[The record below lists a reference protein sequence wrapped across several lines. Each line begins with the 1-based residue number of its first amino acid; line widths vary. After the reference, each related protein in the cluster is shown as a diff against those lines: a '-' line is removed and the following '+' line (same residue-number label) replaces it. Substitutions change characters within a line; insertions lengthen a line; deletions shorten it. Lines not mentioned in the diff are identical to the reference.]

1 MATQDF
7 KKLSKELSGEGGLV
21 GSFLIFTVISL
32 IVILIIWANSTEL
45 DNVTRGQGK
54 VVSSLQNQLVQSSET
69 GVLKAKYVE
78 EGDRVSTGQLLFE
91 IDPIEA
97 KTAYEQAQQRL
108 ASLKIQEIRLFA
120 EIDQNDPVFPEDLVM
135 LAPSVVNTEKA
146 LFASR
151 KADLLSRLAILEQKL
166 NQRNQQLDEIDV
178 VVKTSDDTLSL
189 VQLQLEIIEPLVKA
203 GLSPE
208 TELLTLKRQAA
219 DFKGKRQGA
228 LASIN
233 RITSSINEVKEEILS
248 LRQNYATKSQQELS
262 EIVSQIA
269 EIESRIPALKDRV
282 SRTLVK
288 SPLDGIVNRLNFNN
302 TGGFVRPGDV
312 IVEIVPTGDDLIVE
326 GKIDPKDIA
335 YINPGQK
342 VKISLTAYDAARY
355 GSIDGK
361 VLKVSADATADD
373 QRGLSFYTIDVSME
387 TQLFEDDDR
396 AVEIIPGMVASIDV
410 LAGKRTILEYFWRP
424 MAKVKERAFRD

>member
-21 GSFLIFTVISL
+21 GSFLIF
-32 IVILIIWANSTEL
+32 IVILLIAILIYWANATEL

-69 GVLKAKYVE
+69 GVIKAKYIE
-78 EGDRVSTGQLLFE
+78 EGERVSTGQLLFE

-120 EIDQNDPVFPEDLVM
+120 EIDQKNVNFPEDLIL

-146 LFASR
+146 LFAAR
-151 KADLLSRLAILEQKL
+151 KADLVSRMAILEQKL

-189 VQLQLEIIEPLVKA
+189 VQSQLKILEPLVKA

-208 TELLTLKRQAA
+208 TELLALKRQAT
-219 DFKGKRQGA
+219 DFEGKREGA

-233 RITSSINEVKEEILS
+233 RITSSIYEVKEEITS
-248 LRQNYATKSQQELS
+248 LKQNYVTKSQQELS
-262 EIVSQIA
+262 QIVSQIA
-269 EIESRIPALKDRV
+269 EIESRIPALEDRV

-302 TGGFVRPGDV
+302 VGGFVKPGDV

-326 GKIDPKDIA
+326 GKLDPKDIA

-342 VKISLTAYDAARY
+342 VKISLTAYDASRY
-355 GSIDGK
+355 GTIEGK
-361 VLKVSADATADD
+361 VLKVSADATAEG
-373 QRGLSFYTIDVSME
+373 QTGLSFYIVDVSME
-387 TQLFEDDDR
+387 SQLFEDDNSP
-396 AVEIIPGMVASIDV
+396 VEILPGMVASLDV

>member
-21 GSFLIFTVISL
+21 GSFLIFIIISL
-32 IVILIIWANSTEL
+32 LVILIVWANATEL

-69 GVLKAKYVE
+69 GVLKAKYVK
-78 EGDRVSTGQLLFE
+78 EGERVSKGQLLFE

-108 ASLKIQEIRLFA
+108 ASLKIQELRLFA
-120 EIDQNDPVFPEDLVM
+120 EIEQKDVIFPEDLVS

-146 LFASR
+146 LFAAR
-151 KADLLSRLAILEQKL
+151 RADLLSRMAILQQKL

-178 VVKTSDDTLSL
+178 VVNTADDTLGL
-189 VQLQLEIIEPLVKA
+189 VQSQLAIMEPLVEA

-208 TELLTLKRQAA
+208 TELLALKRQAT

-233 RITSSINEVKEEILS
+233 RIASSINEVEEEMLS
-248 LRQNYATKSQQELS
+248 LKQNYATKSQQELS
-262 EIVSQIA
+262 QIISQIA
-269 EIESRIPALKDRV
+269 EIESRVPALKDRV
-282 SRTLVK
+282 SRTRVK

-302 TGGFVRPGDV
+302 TGGFVQPGDV
-312 IVEIVPTGDDLIVE
+312 ILEIVPTGDKLIVE

-335 YINPGQK
+335 YIRPGQK

-355 GSIDGK
+355 GSIDGQ
-361 VLKVSADATADD
+361 VLKVSADASADN
-373 QRGLSFYTIDVSME
+373 QNGLSFYTVDVSME
-387 TQLFEDDDR
+387 TQLFEDDGSP
-396 AVEIIPGMVASIDV
+396 VEILPGMVASLDV
-410 LAGKRTILEYFWRP
+410 LAGKRTVLEYFWRP

>member
-21 GSFLIFTVISL
+21 GSFLIFIVISL
-32 IVILIIWANSTEL
+32 LVILIVWANATEL

-69 GVLKAKYVE
+69 GVLKAKYVK
-78 EGDRVSTGQLLFE
+78 EGERVSEGQLLFE

-108 ASLKIQEIRLFA
+108 ASLKIQELRLFA
-120 EIDQNDPVFPEDLVM
+120 EIEQKDVIFPEDLVS

-146 LFASR
+146 LFAAR
-151 KADLLSRLAILEQKL
+151 RADLLSRMAILQQKL

-178 VVKTSDDTLSL
+178 VVNTADDTLGL
-189 VQLQLEIIEPLVKA
+189 VQSQLAIMEPLVKA

-208 TELLTLKRQAA
+208 TDLLALKRQAT

-233 RITSSINEVKEEILS
+233 RITSSINEVEEEMLS
-248 LRQNYATKSQQELS
+248 LKQNYATKSQQELS
-262 EIVSQIA
+262 QIISQIA
-269 EIESRIPALKDRV
+269 EIESRVPALKDRV
-282 SRTLVK
+282 SRTRVK

-302 TGGFVRPGDV
+302 TGGFVQPGDV
-312 IVEIVPTGDDLIVE
+312 ILEIVPTGDELIVE

-335 YINPGQK
+335 YIRAGQK

-355 GSIDGK
+355 GSIDGQ
-361 VLKVSADATADD
+361 VLKVSADATADN
-373 QRGLSFYTIDVSME
+373 QNGLSFYTVDVSME
-387 TQLFEDDDR
+387 TQLFEDDGSP
-396 AVEIIPGMVASIDV
+396 VEILPGMVASLDV
-410 LAGKRTILEYFWRP
+410 LAGKRTVLEYFWRP

>member
-21 GSFLIFTVISL
+21 GSFLIFIVISL
-32 IVILIIWANSTEL
+32 LVILIVWANATEL

-69 GVLKAKYVE
+69 GVLKAKYVK
-78 EGDRVSTGQLLFE
+78 EGERVSEGQLLFE

-108 ASLKIQEIRLFA
+108 ASLKIQELRLFA
-120 EIDQNDPVFPEDLVM
+120 EIEQKDVIFPEDLVS

-146 LFASR
+146 LFAAR
-151 KADLLSRLAILEQKL
+151 RADLLSRMAILQQKL

-178 VVKTSDDTLSL
+178 VVNTADDTLGL
-189 VQLQLEIIEPLVKA
+189 VQSQLAIMEPLVKA

-208 TELLTLKRQAA
+208 TDLLALKRQAT

-233 RITSSINEVKEEILS
+233 RITSSINEVEEEMLS
-248 LRQNYATKSQQELS
+248 LKQNYATKSQQELS
-262 EIVSQIA
+262 QIISQIA
-269 EIESRIPALKDRV
+269 EIESRVPALKDRV
-282 SRTLVK
+282 SRTRVK

-302 TGGFVRPGDV
+302 TGGFVKPGDV
-312 IVEIVPTGDDLIVE
+312 ILEIVPTGDELIVE

-335 YINPGQK
+335 YIRAGQK

-355 GSIDGK
+355 GSIDGQ
-361 VLKVSADATADD
+361 VLKVSADATADN
-373 QRGLSFYTIDVSME
+373 QNGLSFYTVDVSME
-387 TQLFEDDDR
+387 TQLFEDDGSP
-396 AVEIIPGMVASIDV
+396 VEILPGMVASLDV
-410 LAGKRTILEYFWRP
+410 LAGKRTVLEYFWRP

>member
-7 KKLSKELSGEGGLV
+7 KKLSKELSGEGGIV

-32 IVILIIWANSTEL
+32 LAILIFWANATEL

-54 VVSSLQNQLVQSSET
+54 VVSPLQNQLVQSSET

-78 EGDRVSTGQLLFE
+78 EGARVSMGQLLFE

-108 ASLKIQEIRLFA
+108 ASLKIQETRLFA
-120 EIDQNDPVFPEDLVM
+120 EIDQKDVIFPEELIA

-146 LFASR
+146 LFAAR
-151 KADLLSRLAILEQKL
+151 KADLLSRMAILQQKL

-178 VVKTSDDTLSL
+178 IVNTSDDTLSL
-189 VQLQLEIIEPLVKA
+189 VQSQIEIMEPLVKA

-208 TELLTLKRQAA
+208 TELLALKRQGA
-219 DFKGKRQGA
+219 DFEGKRQGA

-233 RITSSINEVKEEILS
+233 RILSSINEVEEEILS

-269 EIESRIPALKDRV
+269 EIESRVPALEDRV
-282 SRTLVK
+282 TRTRVK

-302 TGGFVRPGDV
+302 IGGFVQPGDV
-312 IVEIVPTGDDLIVE
+312 ILEIVPTGDELIVE

-335 YINPGQK
+335 YIRPGQK

-355 GSIDGK
+355 GTINGK
-361 VLKVSADATADD
+361 VLKVSADASADN
-373 QRGLSFYTIDVSME
+373 QTGLSFYTVDVSME
-387 TQLFEDDDR
+387 TQLFEDDESP
-396 AVEIIPGMVASIDV
+396 VEILPGMVASLDV

>member
-21 GSFLIFTVISL
+21 GSFLIFIIIL
-32 IVILIIWANSTEL
+32 LLVILIVWANATEL

-69 GVLKAKYVE
+69 GVLKAKYVQ
-78 EGDRVSTGQLLFE
+78 EGERVTTGQILFE

-108 ASLKIQEIRLFA
+108 ASLKIQELRLFA
-120 EIDQNDPVFPEDLVM
+120 EIEQKDAIFPEDLVS

-146 LFASR
+146 LFAAR
-151 KADLLSRLAILEQKL
+151 KADLLSRMAILQQKL

-178 VVKTSDDTLSL
+178 VVKTADDTLAL
-189 VQLQLEIIEPLVKA
+189 VQSQLEILEPLVKA

-208 TELLTLKRQAA
+208 TELLSLKRQAT
-219 DFKGKRQGA
+219 DFEGKRQGA
-228 LASIN
+228 SASIN
-233 RITSSINEVKEEILS
+233 RIISSINEVEEEILS
-248 LRQNYATKSQQELS
+248 LKQNYATKSQQELS
-262 EIVSQIA
+262 QIVSQIA
-269 EIESRIPALKDRV
+269 EIESRVPALKDRV
-282 SRTLVK
+282 SRTRVK

-302 TGGFVRPGDV
+302 TGGFVKPGDV
-312 IVEIVPTGDDLIVE
+312 ILEIVPTGDELIVE

-335 YINPGQK
+335 YIRPGQK

-355 GSIDGK
+355 GSIDGQ
-361 VLKVSADATADD
+361 VLKVSADASADN
-373 QRGLSFYTIDVSME
+373 QNGLAFYTVDVSME
-387 TQLFEDDDR
+387 TQLFEDDGSP
-396 AVEIIPGMVASIDV
+396 VEIIPGMIASLDV
-410 LAGKRTILEYFWRP
+410 LAGKRTVLEYFWRP

>member
-269 EIESRIPALKDRV
+269 EIGSRIPALKDRV